1 MTEEMNNGEVRARK
15 TTKTTNKRKT
25 QMKKIIVVVASL
37 FAMCVGAF
45 ASPASLSAKAAIK
58 GGEKLAAKLGLR
70 TAGEAAVRGGAK
82 LAAVTAEREGAK
94 RAAGGIA
101 EGVVKKVTAKQLLAA
116 GGGTAMVVA
125 AHETADGVQQMG
137 EGVKEAVK
145 AKPELAERIA
155 ETVTSPVKWL
165 VGIATVGV
173 MGFLAWFIWPW
184 ASLVRNWSKLAAA
197 KRATAMRMAAPA
209 PGGAA
214 DVIDVAPLTPASAH
228 PGFTRVELIVALAGF
243 LLLSAIG
250 VWRIVESGGS
260 DGDQSPTGHDSAA
273 SQEARVAER
282 AKKVALLRA
291 DYVAALDRH
300 YATFLSDVES
310 DASERFGEVRD
321 GIPGV
326 ASKFGA
332 FSRCKDLLV
341 TLVKDEISNGNRTE
355 QSINRD
361 LEADFYRGLYDARDK
376 VNAHLVTFVRNAE
389 AERKSFQRELEVEL
403 DSIELP
409 GDEAFKGLLTDG
421 GDRIEKRKRNL
432 LEGQIAATF
441 SALVEAVCI
450 RGTVNTISSVLGSV
464 AARMAGSATVGA
476 GAALADGPLPIM
488 DILGGVL
495 VAGTTAWSAYEVYQA
510 TKTLPAELEKT
521 LRSVVDDCEAQT
533 VGEIKKTGR
542 AIYEEYGGCWGKE
555 VQRSSVSAAMLQAL
569 RQILQRGTY
578 IAMKL

>member
-1 MTEEMNNGEVRARK
+1 MVPEQR
-15 TTKTTNKRKT
+15 TKKKEK
-25 QMKKIIVVVASL
+25 QMKKIIVGIVSIL
-37 FAMCVGAF
+37 AMCVNAF

-58 GGEKLAAKLGLR
+58 GGEKLAAKIGLR
-70 TAGEAAVRGGAK
+70 TAGEVAVRGGAK
-82 LAAVTAEREGAK
+82 FAVVTAEREAAK
-94 RAAGGIA
+94 RTAGGIA

-137 EGVKEAVK
+137 EGVKEAVRE
-145 AKPELAERIA
+145 KPELAERIA
-155 ETVTSPVKWL
+155 EAVTSPIKWL
-165 VGIATVGV
+165 VGIATAGA
-173 MGFLAWFIWPW
+173 MAFLVWFIWPW
-184 ASLVRNWSKLAAA
+184 ASLVRNWSKLVAA
-197 KRATAMRMAAPA
+197 RRMAAMRSAA
-209 PGGAA
+209 PVAVGSA
-214 DVIDVAPLTPASAH
+214 DVIDVAPSTPGAAH
-228 PGFTRVELIVALAGF
+228 PGFTRVELIVMIAGF
-243 LLLSAIG
+243 LLLSAVG
-250 VWRIVESGGS
+250 VWRIVKSGIS

-273 SQEARVAER
+273 SQEVRVAER
-282 AKKVALLRA
+282 AKKVAQLKA

-310 DASERFGEVRD
+310 DASARFGEVRD

-341 TLVKDEISNGNRTE
+341 TLVKDKVSKGNRTE

-361 LEADFYRGLYDARDK
+361 LEADFYRGLYDAHDK
-376 VNAHLVTFVRNAE
+376 VNAHLVTFLKNAE

-421 GDRIEKRKRNL
+421 GDRIEKSKRNL
-432 LEGQIAATF
+432 LEGQITATI
-441 SALVEAVCI
+441 STVVEAACI
-450 RGTVNTISSVLGSV
+450 RFTVKTVSRILGRA
-464 AARMAGSATVGA
+464 AARIAGSATVGA
-476 GAALADGPLPIM
+476 GAAMVDGPLPIG
-488 DILGGVL
+488 DVVVGVI
-495 VAGTTAWSAYEVYQA
+495 VAGSTAWSVYDVYEA